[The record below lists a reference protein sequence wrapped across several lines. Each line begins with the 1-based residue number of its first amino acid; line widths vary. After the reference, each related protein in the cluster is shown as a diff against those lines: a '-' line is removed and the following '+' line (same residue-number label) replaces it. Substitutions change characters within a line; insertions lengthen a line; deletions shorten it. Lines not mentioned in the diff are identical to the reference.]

1 MKNRPQSGIYN
12 AGSGK
17 ARSFL
22 DLAHAV
28 FSAMHVEPKI
38 EFIDTPADIRDKYQ
52 YFTEANMQKIKS
64 VGFEAPLTEL
74 ESGVN
79 EYIKNYLLHQSCF

>member
-1 MKNRPQSGIYN
+1 MENQPESGLYN
-12 AGSGK
+12 LGSGK
-17 ARSFL
+17 ARTFL
-22 DLAHAV
+22 DLAKNTFKNMNVTEAI
-28 FSAMHVEPKI
+28 S
-38 EFIDTPADIRDKYQ
+38 FIDTPIDIRDKYQ